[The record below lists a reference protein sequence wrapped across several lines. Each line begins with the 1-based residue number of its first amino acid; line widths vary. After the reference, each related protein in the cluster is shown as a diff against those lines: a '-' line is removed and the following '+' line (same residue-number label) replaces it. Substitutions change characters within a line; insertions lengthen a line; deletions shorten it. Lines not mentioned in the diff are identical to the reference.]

1 MSERTHVKRLIV
13 CVDAEE
19 SEGGA
24 TSGATILREIQIAI
38 DRKVVEQI
46 VRYYRATEDGPKI
59 LDRLKTRAQPYF
71 EQQIHDI
78 VKEVCEVLEEPRDEL
93 FLYGFGRGAFIV
105 RAVAG
110 LLDILHLPKRTSV
123 RYFEKLYQ
131 SCLDVYKAR
140 HDEDNRNGP
149 KIIEF
154 LRSHST
160 LSVQIRF
167 VGAFDTVRYTTE
179 GHKHDLS
186 LVSSIHHMRHALA
199 LNESRSQLSPEFVE
213 IPKIS
218 ADLQGRTLIQAWFL
232 GSHKDLGGGTDHD
245 GLSLYAL
252 QWILVESIRAGLV
265 IQWNEKE
272 ALIDKGN
279 VLSLVFPQYSGD
291 APKLGGD
298 DEAEWQV
305 KHNNGIEV
313 SLFDLQTV
321 HGSSAEEDHV
331 HGIQITPSNVLYN
344 SHRTVFESKS
354 GLVGYC
360 TNGMELWDDHPSLG
374 FCLLDRYPRF
384 YEQSRFKSLKK
395 SLANYRDQNVHDP
408 EGGIPPWL
416 EGMQLQASGVKAFRI
431 LVCGKT
437 GVGKSTLINKVFG
450 VELTEE
456 SQSYSQG
463 EHDINQAFASPNH
476 PGLLIHDS
484 RGWQAGSENELD
496 LIAKFLRHRAYQKDP
511 GEALHVIW
519 FCVDSDVSRIEEAD
533 KRTFDTIAQYSC
545 NVPVFVVG
553 TKKDKLIAFRKIQLL
568 EKFMEENGNYSE
580 SSRLANDEANRLA
593 DEQFMALRDELSR
606 IKHYKADGFCC
617 VSKGRSLLPVPKFVI
632 PDTLMLDVTDDTQGI
647 RKLLHSTLELIVDDR
662 VRVFAVAAQVVDVEQ
677 KIDSAIT
684 ECMRLATH
692 AVRTAMVPLPMS
704 GLVGTP
710 TVARILC
717 EHVLQ
722 CFGFPKALPEAVEE
736 IMTRVVFSHL
746 KAFMTIT
753 LIEFLAVGTV
763 TAGLM
768 VATMGIGGLL
778 GLTSC
783 ILAAQPTARML
794 FKCACDMILI
804 LERSFRYRGK
814 YVSVKQIEDAAIYY
828 TSAMTTTFGGKEML
842 LQKHVHEEVNK
853 LIPLRK
859 VNAGIQ
865 LGKLR
870 PGLEDIIY
878 KNRFNK
884 RDSMQPDLTPLS
896 PEIGGRE
903 ILELDGGS
911 RPVAS
916 PVELPAEKSATA
928 VELPAEVPAGA
939 TVPLRSSG
947 KKAGMQ
953 LSSASDTTTT
963 IDDLLSSD
971 ETTSMTQ
978 TISGHVESGALDS
991 SSLLKDDGIERV
1003 KTDSLLSKSMKAMG
1017 TKKMSSRFGLKKS
1030 KTSN

>member
-19 SEGGA
+19 SEKDGSPEGE
-24 TSGATILREIQIAI
+24 TNHSSIFRLKGVVSDGICY
-38 DRKVVEQI
+38 DRQGQLVEQV
-46 VRYYRATEDGPKI
+46 VRYYRAVRDGPKL
-59 LDRLKTRAQPYF
+59 LDRLKTLAPPYF

-93 FLYGFGRGAFIV
+93 FLYGAGRGAFIV

-110 LLDILHLPKRTSV
+110 ILDILHLPKRTSV
-123 RYFEKLYQ
+123 RYFDKLYQ

-140 HDEDNRNGP
+140 HEDDNRNGP
-149 KIIEF
+149 KIMEF
-154 LRSHST
+154 LRSHTT
-160 LSVQIRF
+160 LPVQIRF
-167 VGAFDTVRYTTE
+167 LGVFDTVKYTAE

-186 LVSSIHHMRHALA
+186 LVNSIQHTRHALA
-199 LNESRSQLSPEFVE
+199 LNESRSQLSPEFIE
-213 IPKIS
+213 IPKNP
-218 ADLQGRTLIQAWFL
+218 AELQGRSFVQAWFI
-232 GSHKDLGGGTDHD
+232 GSHIDIGGGTGHD
-245 GLSLYAL
+245 GLALYPL

-265 IQWNEKE
+265 TQRNEKE
-272 ALIDKGN
+272 TLMNKGN

-291 APKLGGD
+291 IPKLGGD
-298 DEAEWQV
+298 DEAEWHV

-313 SLFDLQTV
+313 SLFDLQMV
-321 HGSSAEEDHV
+321 HGGSAEEDHV
-331 HGIQITPSNVLYN
+331 HGIKINPSNVLYN
-344 SHRTVFESKS
+344 SHRKVFESKS

-360 TNGMELWDDHPSLG
+360 ANESYGTIIHPSV

-384 YEQSRFKSLKK
+384 YEQSRFKWLKK
-395 SLANYRDQNVHDP
+395 SLANYRDRNVQDP

-456 SQSYSQG
+456 SRSYSQG
-463 EHDINQAFASPNH
+463 DHDINQAFESPNH

-496 LIAKFLRHRAYQKDP
+496 LIARFLRHRAYQKDP

-580 SSRLANDEANRLA
+580 SSRLANEEANRLA

-617 VSKGRSLLPVPKFVI
+617 LSK
-632 PDTLMLDVTDDTQGI
+632 DDTQGI

-677 KIDSAIT
+677 KIDSALT

-704 GLVGTP
+704 GLIGTP

-722 CFGFPKALPEAVEE
+722 CFGFPKVLPDAVEE
-736 IMTRVVFSHL
+736 IMTRVVFLHL
-746 KAFMTIT
+746 KAFMMVT
-753 LIEFLAVGTV
+753 LIEFLAIGTV
-763 TAGLM
+763 TAGLI

-778 GLTSC
+778 GLASC

-814 YVSVKQIEDAAIYY
+814 YVSVKQIEDAATYY
-828 TSAMTTTFGGKEML
+828 TTAMTTTFSGKEML
-842 LQKHVHEEVNK
+842 RQKHVHEEVDR
-853 LIPLRK
+853 LIPLSK
-859 VNAGIQ
+859 VFSGVR
-865 LGKLR
+865 LGRLR

-878 KNRFNK
+878 KNRFQK

-896 PEIGGRE
+896 LEIGGRE

-911 RPVAS
+911 RSVAYQ
-916 PVELPAEKSATA
+916 VELPAEKSATA
-928 VELPAEVPAGA
+928 LELPAEVPAGA
-939 TVPLRSSG
+939 TLPLGSSE
-947 KKAGMQ
+947 KEAGVQ
-953 LSSASDTTTT
+953 LSGTSDTTTT
-963 IDDLLSSD
+963 IDDLLSWD

-978 TISGHVESGALDS
+978 TISDQAESGAADQ
-991 SSLLKDDGIERV
+991 SSLVKDVGIERV
-1003 KTDSLLSKSMKAMG
+1003 KTDNFLSRGMKAMG

-1030 KTSN
+1030 KTNNS